1 MIADSGAAAPRGRHH
16 EARRNDQAVI
26 TAAREVFLENPAA
39 KMSDVALRA
48 GVGQAS
54 LYRRYRTKDEL
65 LNVVCD
71 DGLNAIIEAADAALD
86 DSGEPWEV
94 FCAFM
99 VRYIDSGGPA
109 QLTLAGKFVPDEGLY
124 ALARR
129 AHQRMQAVIDR
140 AHAAGCLRTDINAA
154 DVALIAAQLGGLS
167 IADRPRDHE
176 LQRRYLALILDGLRA
191 PARGELPGPGPSFA
205 EIEERW

>member
-16 EARRNDQAVI
+16 EACRNDQAVI

-65 LNVVCD
+65 LSVVCD
-71 DGLNAIIEAADAALD
+71 DGLNAIIEAAEAALE
-86 DSGEPWEV
+86 DSGEPWKV

-99 VRYIDSGGPA
+99 VRYIDSGGLA
-109 QLTLAGKFVPDEGLY
+109 QLTLAGKFVPDGSLY
-124 ALARR
+124 APARR
-129 AHQRMQAVIDR
+129 AHQRIQAVID
-140 AHAAGCLRTDINAA
+140 GP
-154 DVALIAAQLGGLS
+154 VGGLR
-167 IADRPRDHE
+167 IADRPRDRE

-191 PARGELPGPGPSFA
+191 PARGELPGRGPSFA